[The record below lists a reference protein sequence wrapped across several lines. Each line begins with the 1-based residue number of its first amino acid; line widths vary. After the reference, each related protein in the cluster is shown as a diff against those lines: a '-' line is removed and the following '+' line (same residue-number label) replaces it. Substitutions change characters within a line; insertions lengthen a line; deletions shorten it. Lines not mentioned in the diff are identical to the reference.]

1 LVKRGQRSTNL
12 EKIDVVKAPSTT
24 TVHLGFRMHR
34 YFASNRSLIGRAC
47 VVFCTV
53 CVSAPAFADPILA
66 VTFAEYRVAQRQHL
80 DGPPRWDY
88 LSFDASS
95 KLLYISHLDQVD
107 VYDTVGRTVVGKV
120 TGIHG
125 VHGVALAPELDRG
138 YTSNG
143 RDGSVS
149 VFALSSRQV
158 LATVI
163 AGKNPDA
170 IVYDPASKR
179 VFAANGGSSN
189 VTVIDGERNFA
200 IGNIALN
207 GRPEFVAVDGNG
219 KLFVNLE
226 DKNAIAVIDTTT
238 LVVTA
243 RFDISASCDEP
254 AGLSID
260 SERQMLF
267 VGCRNQKMVIVDAT
281 NGRIVDTLPIG
292 RGNDAT
298 AFDPSLRRAFSAN
311 GDGTLN
317 IFDAGV
323 DGRYTLRQSLA
334 TLPGARTMAIDRQS
348 HAIYLMA
355 GEVDHVDAPTLQAPH
370 PRPVLKPDSFTLLT
384 VRPTEGEARHGRP
397 SIETR

>member
-1 LVKRGQRSTNL
+1 MRHH
-12 EKIDVVKAPSTT
+12 P
-24 TVHLGFRMHR
+24 LGFFWSHR
-34 YFASNRSLIGRAC
+34 LLARHA
-47 VVFCTV
+47 CTV
-53 CVSAPAFADPILA
+53 LGMVCVAAPAFADHTPA
-66 VTFAEYRVAQRQHL
+66 TTSTEYRVAQRQHL

-88 LSFDASS
+88 LSFDPSS

-107 VYDTVGRTVVGKV
+107 VFDTVGRTVVGKV
-120 TGIHG
+120 TGVHG

-143 RDGSVS
+143 RDGTVS
-149 VFALSSRQV
+149 VFAMSTRQV
-158 LATVI
+158 LASVN

-170 IVYDPASKR
+170 IIYDPASKR

-189 VTVIDGERNFA
+189 VTVIDGMRNA
-200 IGNIALN
+200 AVGTIALN
-207 GRPEFVAVDGNG
+207 GRPEFVAVDDHG

-226 DKNAIAVIDTTT
+226 DKNAIAVINTAT
-238 LVVTA
+238 LAITA

-260 SERQMLF
+260 REHNMLF

-281 NGRIVDTLPIG
+281 SGRIIDTLPIG

-298 AFDPSLRRAFSAN
+298 AFDPGLRRAFSAN

-317 IFDAGV
+317 VFEAGA

-334 TLPGARTMAIDRQS
+334 TLPGARTMALDAQS

-355 GEVDHVDAPTLQAPH
+355 GQVDHVDAPTVQAPH
-370 PRPVLKPDSFTLLT
+370 PRPVLKPDSFTLFT
-384 VRPTEGEARHGRP
+384 VLPGDAA
-397 SIETR
+397 TRID